1 MFFLYF
7 WVTNFYSCIIFRNN
21 GAYLIT
27 ISPSFSDNSEY
38 CDAEYPFRKQ
48 GILFCLFIY
57 STACHKLFFRG
68 WEKAATYGRIGNLWQ
83 AAATYD
89 LPTMI
94 SENWI
99 HFGWFSRLF
108 GAKNRFHAFLW
119 HKMERKA
126 NRRLKLSEKQWIC
139 MTKRDHSG
147 FSHWNC
153 GRNSTKEAKAGEND
167 EFFFAKNWIIL

>member
-1 MFFLYF
+1 MGQTPWVRHFFS
-7 WVTNFYSCIIFRNN
+7 V
-21 GAYLIT
+21 IT
-27 ISPSFSDNSEY
+27 IEIHLRLRNFHANYTYLLWKPHHTGNT
-38 CDAEYPFRKQ
+38 
-48 GILFCLFIY
+48 CLNMY

-108 GAKNRFHAFLW
+108 GAKNRFHAFFVTQNGEKSKQEIETL
-119 HKMERKA
+119 RKA
-126 NRRLKLSEKQWIC
+126 IDLYDKERPSRVLSLKLRKKLHERSKSRRKW
-139 MTKRDHSG
+139 
-147 FSHWNC
+147 WV
-153 GRNSTKEAKAGEND
+153 
-167 EFFFAKNWIIL
+167 FFAKNLIIL